1 MKKLKGLIF
10 GMAVALPLFFGVVR
24 PVHADNGTERL
35 ANHMQVSPASQQLGT
50 LKPGEIKQ
58 GSFRVQNIGTNAFDF
73 KIYAAPYS
81 VSNESYDP
89 TFDASSDYTKISNW
103 FTFNTTSGHLD
114 PNSEATIEYTVKVPQ
129 NAPGGGQ
136 YASIMVEN
144 ASSENSSNT
153 IREVTRIGMLIYS
166 HIDGKINHCTKILE
180 NSLPFILFNPPISGT
195 SRVENCGNT
204 DEDVKYVLRVFPFF
218 SKEEVYTNEENPTYR
233 TTLPNTKRL
242 SKETWEKSPGIGI
255 FWVEQ
260 DITFGSAHNTSRKLV
275 ILCPIWLIVLL
286 VLFILSVI
294 FWLVSKK
301 YENKKSNTKSAP
313 RVESDF

>member
-1 MKKLKGLIF
+1 M
-10 GMAVALPLFFGVVR
+10 
-24 PVHADNGTERL
+24 
-35 ANHMQVSPASQQLGT
+35 S
-50 LKPGEIKQ
+50 
-58 GSFRVQNIGTNAFDF
+58 
-73 KIYAAPYS
+73 
-81 VSNESYDP
+81 
-89 TFDASSDYTKISNW
+89 
-103 FTFNTTSGHLD
+103 
-114 PNSEATIEYTVKVPQ
+114 
-129 NAPGGGQ
+129 
-136 YASIMVEN
+136 
-144 ASSENSSNT
+144 
-153 IREVTRIGMLIYS
+153 
-166 HIDGKINHCTKILE
+166 
-180 NSLPFILFNPPISGT
+180 
-195 SRVENCGNT
+195 
-204 DEDVKYVLRVFPFF
+204 